1 MLDELVLF
9 HLVSLTVF
17 TMLSVTFSVV
27 KVGISIWRFGNWQPP
42 KSVNLV
48 LSLVPRRWEREG
60 RERLVLASSPG
71 LQLCG
76 GKTWYRLH
84 AHALDFPYTL
94 L

>member
-48 LSLVPRRWEREG
+48 VSRARLSHTRRESGQLRIKSSCCTVSCG
-60 RERLVLASSPG
+60 RTVQSVDNDS
-71 LQLCG
+71 
-76 GKTWYRLH
+76 
-84 AHALDFPYTL
+84 
-94 L
+94 